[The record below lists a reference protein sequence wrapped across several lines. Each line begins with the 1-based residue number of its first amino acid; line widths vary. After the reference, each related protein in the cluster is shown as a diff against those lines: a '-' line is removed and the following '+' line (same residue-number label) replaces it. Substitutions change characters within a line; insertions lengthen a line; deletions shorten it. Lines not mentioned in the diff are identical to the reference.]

1 MVQQY
6 SQLPLLLRRYLPPRD
21 LAGYRVGQLGE
32 AHIVRQLEQRQSQP
46 VCRLCK
52 LCRQGVGQIAPRLD
66 AHAGQPL
73 LCRCWQ
79 QSADSLR
86 VIRNGKTRGNQ
97 KLSLC
102 EPTCVVRC
110 IRQIDA
116 ADPMIQSCC
125 AAANRAACE
134 CGQLQNFRQ
143 HGIVRR
149 SLLRHGFSSFVI
161 ISQILQNSLCYFS
174 NE

>member
-79 QSADSLR
+79 QRIHGLRIVCDGKTSGDEQFSLR
-86 VIRNGKTRGNQ
+86 QPAR
-97 KLSLC
+97 
-102 EPTCVVRC
+102 VVRC
-110 IRQIDA
+110 VRQIDTADPTAKSRRAA
-116 ADPMIQSCC
+116 AD
-125 AAANRAACE
+125 RAARE
-134 CGQLQNFRQ
+134 HGQAQHLLQC
-143 HGIVRR
+143 GIVRCV
-149 SLLRHGFSSFVI
+149 L
-161 ISQILQNSLCYFS
+161 
-174 NE
+174 